1 MPRNT
6 QWDPNK
12 MVQSNFI
19 NRSLHY
25 PNVVGFS
32 LCKNKDII
40 AESIEL
46 GHIFQR
52 LYPPSL

>member
-25 PNVVGFS
+25 TNVVGFS